1 MIKHLK
7 NLSKYL
13 NMIMNKR
20 KLSKFLIYL
29 EEVILTNVLNVII
42 YMLLETVV
50 VPIKN
55 LDVQEVMV
63 LVVIC

>member
-1 MIKHLK
+1 MIKHSK
-7 NLSKYL
+7 NLSKCL

-29 EEVILTNVLNVII
+29 EEVILINVLNVVI
-42 YMLLETVV
+42 YTLLETVV
-50 VPIKN
+50 VQIKN

>member
-29 EEVILTNVLNVII
+29 EEVILTNVLNVVI